1 MHLIRKLLVDNR
13 LWTSTSFYTGTS
25 EGTTLTPKSLYPMDI
40 FFLQNSDGVSCES
53 CVIPGLRSVER
64 TSTKGNSK
72 RQMEM
77 NSVGRWRKIKIMQKM
92 VNGRPPPPPNPLFLL
107 IKKIFTVQVIFL
119 LKWEIEISY
128 IDFVDCSQS
137 LTHTGYCVVID

>member
-1 MHLIRKLLVDNR
+1 MLVD
-13 LWTSTSFYTGTS
+13 G
-25 EGTTLTPKSLYPMDI
+25 EK
-40 FFLQNSDGVSCES
+40 
-53 CVIPGLRSVER
+53 LRFC
-64 TSTKGNSK
+64 
-72 RQMEM
+72 
-77 NSVGRWRKIKIMQKM
+77 RKWSM
-92 VNGRPPPPPNPLFLL
+92 VAPPPNPLFLL